1 MLRLAIP
8 LFLFALCSFT
18 LFSSARSFITT
29 KPLPIDSFIPKP
41 KLENAAACSYTVII
55 KTSCSSVSYTRDKIS
70 ISFGDVYGN
79 EVYVKRL
86 DDPSSRTFEKCSS
99 DTYKISGPCMRDVC
113 YLYLLRQGSDG
124 WKPENVKIYGSSIRS
139 VTFYYNLFLPN
150 SVWYGFNVCNGI
162 GNTKSSQPIST
173 TSSVAAKTLQKP

>member
-1 MLRLAIP
+1 MKMLRLAIS

-18 LFSSARSFITT
+18 SSSSARSFITT
-29 KPLPIDSFIPKP
+29 KPRPIDSFLPKS
-41 KLENAAACSYTVII
+41 KLENAGVCSYKVII

-79 EVYVKRL
+79 QVYVKRL
-86 DDPSSRTFEKCSS
+86 DDPHSRTFEKCSS
-99 DTYKISGPCMRDVC
+99 DTYKITGPCMRDVC

-162 GNTKSSQPIST
+162 GIDKSSDQPII
-173 TSSVAAKTLQKP
+173 TSAVAAM

>member
-1 MLRLAIP
+1 MLRVAIP

-18 LFSSARSFITT
+18 SFSSARSFITT

-41 KLENAAACSYTVII
+41 KLENAAVCSYTVII

-173 TSSVAAKTLQKP
+173 TSSVAAM

>member
-1 MLRLAIP
+1 MVRVAIS
-8 LFLFALCSFT
+8 LFLVVVVLSSFASP
-18 LFSSARSFITT
+18 SSARSFITA
-29 KPLPIDSFIPKP
+29 KPRPIDSFLPKP
-41 KLENAAACSYTVII
+41 KLENAGVCSYTVII

-70 ISFGDVYGN
+70 IAFGDVYRN

-86 DDPSSRTFEKCSS
+86 DDPHSRTFEKCSS

-113 YLYLLRQGSDG
+113 YIYLLRQGSDG

-162 GNTKSSQPIST
+162 SNTKSSSQPIIT
-173 TSSVAAKTLQKP
+173 DSVAAM